1 MAKPATPETVR
12 RSYQA
17 QLKIVARL
25 RHSVN
30 KARKTLTDKEVP
42 LKVAETRLE
51 HIANTPVFDEQG
63 NLVQV
68 DRTFLETPPTAAEAA
83 AEGADGEP
91 TEGTE
96 GQDGSDGTDSDTEDG
111 EDADG
116 AQGASE
122 ELTFA

>member
-1 MAKPATPETVR
+1 MAKPATPESVR

-30 KARKTLTDKEVP
+30 KARKTLTEKEVP
-42 LKVAETRLE
+42 LKVAETRLD
-51 HIANTPVFDEQG
+51 HIANTPVFDENG

-68 DRTFLETPPTAAEAA
+68 DRAFLETPPTPAEAA
-83 AEGADGEP
+83 AEAAEG
-91 TEGTE
+91 TQEGTE
-96 GQDGSDGTDSDTEDG
+96 PAEGGDGTSDGG
-111 EDADG
+111 EDASG
-116 AQGASE
+116 TQEASSD